1 MSIRHYNPRRRRR
14 GGISP
19 KARNFLFLL
28 VGVTIAL
35 QISYPLITGE
45 TLRIVTIAT
54 VYVGAMSMVIHG
66 HLSYGAK
73 YSTRYLP
80 ITALF
85 GYRSSWSSYRLAF
98 WNIRIRRFTRSATLR
113 CPHRCSICLG
123 DDGSPCTYCRPS
135 YCR

>member
-1 MSIRHYNPRRRRR
+1 MSIRHYNPRRGRR

-28 VGVTIAL
+28 VGLTILL
-35 QISYPLITGE
+35 QISYPLIHGTA
-45 TLRIVTIAT
+45 LRIVTIAT
-54 VYVGAMSMVIHG
+54 VYIAAFAMVLHG

-85 GYRSSWSSYRLAF
+85 G
-98 WNIRIRRFTRSATLR
+98 
-113 CPHRCSICLG
+113 LG
-123 DDGSPCTYCRPS
+123 IPP
-135 YCR
+135 